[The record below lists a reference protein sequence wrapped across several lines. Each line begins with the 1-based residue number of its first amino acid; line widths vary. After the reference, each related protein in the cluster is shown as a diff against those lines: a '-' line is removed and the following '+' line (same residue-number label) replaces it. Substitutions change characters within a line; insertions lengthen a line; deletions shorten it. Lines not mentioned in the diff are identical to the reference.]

1 MRIIGVVMSG
11 SETRQR
17 QNHEKFRVTDAERAE
32 IRARADRAGVTVA
45 SYIRA
50 TVLGTPP
57 PRQSRRP
64 PVNVVELARVL
75 AALGKLGSN
84 VNQMA
89 RVANSGGWPGDDQI
103 TFAAF
108 AIHDMR
114 LALMSALGVT
124 PGENR
129 KKGGTDD

>member
-1 MRIIGVVMSG
+1 MSG

-17 QNHEKFRVTDAERAE
+17 QYHEKFRVTDAERAQ
-32 IRARADRAGVTVA
+32 IRARADRAGLTVA
-45 SYIRA
+45 SYIRS
-50 TVLGTPP
+50 TVLDTPP

-89 RVANSGGWPGDDQI
+89 RVANSGGWPGDDKI
-103 TFAAF
+103 DFAAF

-114 LALMSALGVT
+114 LALMQALGVT
-124 PGENR
+124 PDERR
-129 KKGGTDD
+129 KRHGADD